1 MTSLRWSTRSSA
13 AVSDTSA
20 GQAALALHSMAV
32 LQVFQAKLL
41 WCMDEAGLDPAAFRE
56 MRSATALVLHA
67 TMTAAHAIGR
77 SIASLVVL
85 EHHLWLTLT
94 ENKVTFL
101 DSPVPRH
108 GYALKMLSTPFRAQV
123 ILLSA
128 LPPIDEDQELKLLCP
143 IRALKIYLKRS
154 ALFRQSE
161 QILVCFGNRTKG
173 RPIRKQR
180 LSKWIV
186 DAITLAY
193 TSLGQLPH

>member
-1 MTSLRWSTRSSA
+1 
-13 AVSDTSA
+13 
-20 GQAALALHSMAV
+20 MAV

-41 WCMDEAGLDPAAFRE
+41 WCMDKAGLDPAAFRE

-94 ENKVTFL
+94 EN
-101 DSPVPRH
+101 
-108 GYALKMLSTPFRAQV
+108 RAQV